1 MKIFSKKD
9 HSMSHTIRNS
19 LWALPL
25 LLVGV
30 AFGQSVTVP
39 AIPGA
44 TASSPGAS
52 GPTPEQIQAQLQQT
66 NEQLAK
72 LRANIAESQGAMHI
86 SGLQPGLPAPVDAG
100 AAAAGS
106 PTTPVATTGGD
117 VPRHRAIPQTP
128 SAEEVA
134 HLEQQLSRARSQRR
148 AESVTEAGMITANSA
163 SAMRAEVVFPYVE
176 NSIYEI
182 LAAPDRMTAI
192 ELQPGEVISTDNG
205 KPKAADTV
213 QWIADTVTAGEGAD
227 RRIIVMVKPIMTGI
241 ETNMLIP
248 TNRHVYSILLR
259 AQSRAY
265 MPLVAFSYAA
275 DEAKVAASAGR
286 QAIVREAAR
295 ETVSVAPEDMN
306 FAYRVKGAKVVWT
319 PVRVFDDGSKTYL
332 QMPPEMKSWESPA
345 LFVMEDKKTPE
356 LVNYRVK
363 GDYYIVDRLFHQAQ
377 LRVGAKKFVDIYRDD
392 RAGG

>member
-1 MKIFSKKD
+1 MNR
-9 HSMSHTIRNS
+9 TIRNS
-19 LWALPL
+19 LWPLPL
-25 LLVGV
+25 LFAGAV
-30 AFGQSVTVP
+30 FGQSATVP

-44 TASSPGAS
+44 SAPPPGVS

-66 NEQLAK
+66 NEQLAR
-72 LRANIAESQGAMHI
+72 LRANIAQSQSAMPV
-86 SGLQPGLPAPVDAG
+86 GGLPPTLPSPVDPGVLAAGSPAG
-100 AAAAGS
+100 AAAG
-106 PTTPVATTGGD
+106 TG
-117 VPRHRAIPQTP
+117 VPGHRAVPQTP

-148 AESVTEAGMITANSA
+148 AESVTEAGMITASSA

-192 ELQPGEVISTDNG
+192 ELAPGEVISTENG

-227 RRIIVMVKPIMTGI
+227 RKTIVMVKPIMTGI

-275 DEAKVAASAGR
+275 DEAKEAAGTAR
-286 QAIVREAAR
+286 QAVVHEAAH
-295 ETVSVAPEDMN
+295 ETVNVAPEDMN
-306 FAYRVKGAKVVWT
+306 FGYRVKGSKVVWT

-332 QMPPEMKSWESPA
+332 QMSPEMKSWESPA
-345 LFVMEDKKTPE
+345 LFVIEDKKTPE

-363 GDYYIVDRLFHQAQ
+363 GDYYIVDRLFQQAQ
-377 LRVGAKKFVDIYRDD
+377 LRVGTKKFVDIYRDD
-392 RAGG
+392 RTGG